1 MNVNDVETCCVYG
14 RFCIQRS
21 GYDKRRDQ
29 SDRRRIR
36 KDRDTGRVKQ
46 QCASLDTGRADGSAG
61 DQFRTFDVIKD
72 QEKNALEQHADLS
85 Q

>member
-1 MNVNDVETCCVYG
+1 MENDNSNAGSSEKTGCYECKRRGTCCVYG

-61 DQFRTFDVIKD
+61 DQFRAF
-72 QEKNALEQHADLS
+72 
-85 Q
+85 